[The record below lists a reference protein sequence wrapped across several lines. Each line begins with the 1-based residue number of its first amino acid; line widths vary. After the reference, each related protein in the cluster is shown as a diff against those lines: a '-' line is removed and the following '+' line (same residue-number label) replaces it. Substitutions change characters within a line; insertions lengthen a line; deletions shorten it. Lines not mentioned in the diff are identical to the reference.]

1 MKQLQL
7 NHVAIHVADVP
18 ASSRFY
24 REILLLEE
32 IPRPAFDFPGAWF
45 RLGTDQELHLIG
57 GRTQP
62 VTSHSRGTHYA
73 LQVDDLDAWEK
84 FLHEK
89 RISTARKV
97 RPDGVLQM
105 YLSDPDGYVVELFQV
120 PGGGAAAGSR

>member
-18 ASSRFY
+18 ASRHFY
-24 REILLLEE
+24 QDILRLEE

-45 RLGTDQELHLIG
+45 RLGVDQELHLIG

-62 VTSHSRGTHYA
+62 VASDHRGTHYA
-73 LQVDDLDAWEK
+73 LEVDDLDAWEA
-84 FLHEK
+84 FLRKQEVPT
-89 RISTARKV
+89 RRKV

-105 YLSDPDGYVVELFQV
+105 YISDPDGHVVELFQFV
-120 PGGGAAAGSR
+120 RNEV

>member
-18 ASSRFY
+18 TSSRFY
-24 REILLLEE
+24 QEVLLLEE

-45 RLGTDQELHLIG
+45 RLGIDQELHLIG

-62 VTSHSRGTHYA
+62 VASHNRGTHYA
-73 LQVDDLDAWEK
+73 LQVDDLDAWERY
-84 FLHEK
+84 FREK
-89 RISTARKV
+89 RISTTRKV

-105 YLSDPDGYVVELFQV
+105 YVSDPDGYVVELFQV
-120 PGGGAAAGSR
+120 PGDWPAA